1 MLMFKP
7 HPEERRTVRPAGE
20 APVYDLLVIGGG
32 VNGAGIAND
41 AAGRGLSVL
50 LCEQHDLASHT
61 SSASSKL
68 VHGGLRYLEHYEFR
82 LVREALGEREV
93 LLQKAPHIIWPL
105 RFVLPHRPHLR
116 PRWMLR
122 AGLFLYDH
130 LGKRTTLPGSTGAPL
145 NGQGPLNPQIDYAFE
160 YSDCWA
166 DDARLVVLNA
176 VQAASLGADI
186 RTYTRCESARR
197 KGDLWQIEL
206 LSDHGTAETV
216 HARALVNAAGP
227 WAARVMERVVDTR
240 SPYGVRLV
248 QGSHIVVPQLYHG
261 RQAYILQNEDERIV
275 FVLPY
280 ENDYSLI
287 GTTDVDYQGDPAQV
301 EPTEAEVDY
310 LLQVVNAHFKRQLKH
325 EDIRHRFSGVRPLI
339 SDASESDPSAVSRD
353 YSLTLEGD
361 TGQAPLLAVYGGK
374 LTTFRTLAE
383 AAVDKL
389 KPWFPDAHP
398 SWTASHALAGGDFE
412 SQAQLSAELK
422 TEYPWLTEQQLERFV
437 RCYGTLSQ
445 VFLRGM
451 RSQQDMGEQFG
462 AGLTER
468 EIKYLRERE
477 WARDMQAILWRRTK
491 LGLHLNAAQQARL
504 ADYLQALAGEILAV

>member
-1 MLMFKP
+1 MLKP
-7 HPEERRTVRPAGE
+7 HPEERRIAHAGGQ
-20 APVYDLLVIGGG
+20 APVYDVLVIGGG

-93 LLQKAPHIIWPL
+93 LLEKAPHIIWPL
-105 RFVLPHRPHLR
+105 RFVLPHRAHLR

-145 NGQGPLNPQIDYAFE
+145 NGQGPLNPQIEYAFE

-176 VQAASLGADI
+176 VQAANLGADI
-186 RTYTRCESARR
+186 RPYTRCISARR
-197 KGDLWQIEL
+197 EGDRWQVEL
-206 LSDHGTAETV
+206 LVDDDVSETV
-216 HARALVNAAGP
+216 YARTLVNAAGP
-227 WAARVMERVVDTR
+227 WAARVMERVVSTR

-248 QGSHIVVPQLYHG
+248 QGSHIVVPELYHG
-261 RQAYILQNEDERIV
+261 RQAYILQNEDQRIV

-280 ENDYSLI
+280 ENGFSLI

-301 EPTEAEVDY
+301 EPTEAEVEY
-310 LLQVVNAHFKRQLKH
+310 LLQVVNGHFKRQLKQT
-325 EDIRHRFSGVRPLI
+325 DIVHRFSGVRPLI
-339 SDASESDPSAVSRD
+339 SDASQTDPSAVSRD
-353 YSLTLEGD
+353 YILTLEGEK
-361 TGQAPLLAVYGGK
+361 GQPPLLAVYGGK
-374 LTTFRTLAE
+374 LTTYRRLAE
-383 AAVDKL
+383 AAMDKL
-389 KPWFPDAHP
+389 KPWLSEAGPA
-398 SWTASHALAGGDFE
+398 WTAKHALAGGDFV
-412 SQAQLSAELK
+412 SHQALATELRS
-422 TEYPWLTEQQLERFV
+422 EYPWLAEEQLDRYV
-437 RCYGTLSQ
+437 HCYGTLSR

-451 RSQQDMGEQFG
+451 RSQADMGEQFG

-477 WARDMQAILWRRTK
+477 WARDLDAILWRRTK
-491 LGLHLNAAQQARL
+491 LGLHLSEAQQARL
-504 ADYLQALAGEILAV
+504 QEYLQELAGEILAV

>member
-1 MLMFKP
+1 MFKP
-7 HPEERRTVRPAGE
+7 HPEEHRSTRHAG
-20 APVYDLLVIGGG
+20 ATPIYDLVVIGGG

-82 LVREALGEREV
+82 LVRAALGEREV
-93 LLQKAPHIIWPL
+93 LLSKAPHIIWPL
-105 RFVLPHRPHLR
+105 RFVLPHRSHLR

-130 LGKRTTLPGSTGAPL
+130 LGKRTTLRGSTGGPL

-176 VQAASLGADI
+176 VQAANLGADI

-197 KGDLWQIEL
+197 VGDLWQIDL
-206 LSDHGTAETV
+206 LVGDAVRESV
-216 HARALVNAAGP
+216 QARALVNAAGP
-227 WAARVMERVVDTR
+227 WAARVMERVVATR

-248 QGSHIVVPQLYHG
+248 QGSHIVVPQLHHG
-261 RQAYILQNEDERIV
+261 RQAYILQNEDDRIV
-275 FVLPY
+275 FVLPF
-280 ENDYSLI
+280 EGSFSLI
-287 GTTDVDYQGDPAQV
+287 GTTDVDFQGDPAQV
-301 EPTEAEVDY
+301 EPSEEETDY
-310 LLQVVNAHFKRQLKH
+310 LLQVVNAHFKRQLKAA
-325 EDIRHRFSGVRPLI
+325 DILHRFSGVRPLI
-339 SDASESDPSAVSRD
+339 SDSSENDPSAVSRD
-353 YSLTLEGD
+353 YNLILQAEP
-361 TGQAPLLAVYGGK
+361 GQAPLLAVYGGK
-374 LTTFRTLAE
+374 LTTYRRLAE
-383 AAVDKL
+383 AAMEKL
-389 KPWFPDAHP
+389 KPWFPRATAA
-398 SWTASHALAGGDFE
+398 WTAQHALAGGDFE
-412 SQAQLSAELK
+412 THESLTAELRA
-422 TEYPWLTEQQLERFV
+422 EYVWLTDIQLERYV
-437 RCYGTLSQ
+437 RCYGTLCR

-477 WARDMQAILWRRTK
+477 WARDLEAILWRRTK
-491 LGLHLNAAQQARL
+491 LGLHLSEPQQARL
-504 ADYLQALAGEILAV
+504 AAYLQELAGEILAV

>member
-1 MLMFKP
+1 MFKP
-7 HPEERRTVRPAGE
+7 HPEERRIAQSAADTAI
-20 APVYDLLVIGGG
+20 YDLLVIGGG
-32 VNGAGIAND
+32 VNGVGIAND

-93 LLQKAPHIIWPL
+93 LLKKAPHIIWPL

-130 LGKRTTLPGSTGAPL
+130 LGKRTTLPGSTGGPL
-145 NGQGPLNPQIDYAFE
+145 NGQGPLKPEIDYAFE

-186 RTYTRCESARR
+186 RPYTRCESASRV
-197 KGDLWQIEL
+197 GDLWQVDL
-206 LSDHGTAETV
+206 LVGEHVRERV
-216 HARALVNAAGP
+216 QARALVNAAGP
-227 WAARVMERVVDTR
+227 WAARVMERVVSTR

-248 QGSHIVVPQLYHG
+248 QGSHIVVPELYHG

-280 ENDYSLI
+280 EGGYSLI
-287 GTTDVDYQGDPAQV
+287 GTTDVDYQGDPARV
-301 EPTEAEVDY
+301 EPTDGEVEY
-310 LLQVVNAHFKRQLKH
+310 LLEVVNGHFKRQLKH
-325 EDIRHRFSGVRPLI
+325 SDICHRFSGVRPLI
-339 SDASESDPSAVSRD
+339 SDASEADPSAVSRD
-353 YSLTLEGD
+353 YSLTLHGD
-361 TGQAPLLAVYGGK
+361 ASEAPLLAVYGGK
-374 LTTFRTLAE
+374 LTTYRRLAE

-389 KPWFPDAHP
+389 KPWFPNATP
-398 SWTASHALAGGDFE
+398 AWTAEYALAGGDFA
-412 SQAQLSAELK
+412 SHASLTAELK
-422 TEYPWLTEQQLERFV
+422 AEFPWLTDQQLDRFV
-437 RCYGTLSQ
+437 RCYGTLSR

-451 RSQQDMGEQFG
+451 RAQADMGEQFG

-477 WARDMQAILWRRTK
+477 WARDLEAILWRRTK
-491 LGLHLNAAQQARL
+491 LGLHLSEPQKVRL
-504 ADYLQALAGEILAV
+504 GEYLSELAGEILAV